1 MGRIV
6 VVENVSL
13 DGVMQSPGRADEDTR
28 GGFDRGGW
36 ATSWMMKDPE
46 AARASMSGRTATR
59 AMLFGHR
66 TYDDL
71 VGHWLSVSDP
81 NPFTEVLRNTP
92 KYVASRDEST
102 VLPHPNSVLVT
113 GDVIGRIAE
122 IRRSTDGDIVVL
134 GSGELVRDL
143 AEAGLVDEY
152 VVTTIP
158 VVLGSGSRL
167 FGTTFAEFEVL
178 STMTSA
184 AGASVTRYG
193 VRQPTP

>member
-13 DGVMQSPGRADEDTR
+13 DGVMQSPGRPDEDTR

-36 ATSWMMKDPE
+36 AAAWMAKDPE
-46 AARASMSGRTATR
+46 AAQASMAGREATR

-71 VGHWLSVSDP
+71 VGHWLSTDEP
-81 NPFTEVLRNTP
+81 NPFTEILRNTP
-92 KYVASRDEST
+92 KYVASREAAT
-102 VLPHPNSVLVT
+102 TLPHPNSILVA
-113 GDVIGRIAE
+113 GDAIARIGE
-122 IRRSTDGDIVVL
+122 IRRTIDGGIVVL

-143 AEAGLVDEY
+143 AAAGLVDEY
-152 VVTTIP
+152 TITTIP
-158 VVLGSGSRL
+158 VVLGAGTRL
-167 FGTTFAEFEVL
+167 FGSTFAEFDVL
-178 STMTSA
+178 GTMTSA

-193 VRQPTP
+193 VRRPSA

>member
-13 DGVMQSPGRADEDTR
+13 DGVMQAPGRPDEDTR

-36 ATSWMMKDPE
+36 ATAWMMNDPE
-46 AARASMSGRTATR
+46 AAQASMAGREATR

-71 VGHWLSVSDP
+71 VGHWLSTTEP
-81 NPFTEVLRNTP
+81 NPFTEILRNTP
-92 KYVASRDEST
+92 KYVASRNAAT
-102 VLPHPNSVLVT
+102 VLPHPNSELVS
-113 GDVIGRIAE
+113 GDAIARIAE
-122 IRRSTDGDIVVL
+122 IRTSIDGDIVVL
-134 GSGELVRDL
+134 GSGELVREL
-143 AEAGLVDEY
+143 AAAGLVDEY
-152 VVTTIP
+152 AITTIP
-158 VVLGSGSRL
+158 VVLGAGARL

-184 AGASVTRYG
+184 AGASVTRYE
-193 VRQPTP
+193 VRPTSD